1 MKKIIILLAIVF
13 SFSTLVS
20 TTSADGSIHAYIEG
34 TWEVF
39 NETQQ
44 ECVINFHEGRQ
55 GMILTVE
62 TSQRLRGEKAVWI
75 FPVPA
80 APEKT
85 DVNILE
91 GFPELDGYDVEERA
105 KQDLSDVF
113 NIMQSTQVYP
123 LLFQLFQ
130 PSMMLPKGPMAIQQ
144 LGEKGVTVHER
155 VEKLGLTTELVSAED
170 GSSLK
175 SYITQQGLTLP
186 AASQNILEEYIG
198 QEYSF
203 VMSWISDPSKIESY
217 EKEQTI
223 PYLIGLLD
231 QGKLEEAKAF
241 IKASDEDEQDI
252 DLILNILNDN
262 TGGMVDKKQLIK
274 QHFPYKPREDKNKLG
289 VFLSFPTQKIF
300 YPLKPTSVYGNDI
313 VPAVIYILNYVKP
326 ELYREIKSDTEVS
339 YFYAD
344 QLTLQGAMEDIFT
357 GFEKVSGVFNFG
369 KETTAGFQVRDVR
382 YTKIN
387 IDTASKH
394 FTEDLWM
401 EVATPLRVR
410 MAQAISKFQF
420 VYGPLLFAIS
430 SCAASLLSG
439 MLLFRDRTIAKWK
452 FAAFGLSNSLSIIGF
467 TIAAYLLNVDTRF
480 TDKQEVQQD
489 EDSATKIFFRTTLSA
504 LGAAGALSIFLSL
517 LSNGS
522 FPGIL
527 LALSASFFAIGALIA
542 SIIWALKANKRIFK
556 FCLLF
561 SVLFVTITVLLQIF
575 INAAV

>member
-1 MKKIIILLAIVF
+1 MKKIVILLALVF
-13 SFSTLVS
+13 SFSPLVS
-20 TTSADGSIHAYIEG
+20 TASADGSIHAYIEG

-44 ECVINFHEGRQ
+44 ECVISFHEGRQ

-62 TSQRLRGEKAVWI
+62 TGQRLRGEKAVWI

-91 GFPELDGYDVEERA
+91 GFPDLGGYDVEKRA

-113 NIMQSTQVYP
+113 NILRSTQVYP
-123 LLFQLFQ
+123 LLFQLFE
-130 PSMMLPKGPMAIQQ
+130 PSMMVPMGYTR
-144 LGEKGVTVHER
+144 LGGEVQKGVTVHER

-170 GSSLK
+170 GTSLRG
-175 SYITQQGLTLP
+175 YITGKGLTLP
-186 AASQNILEEYIG
+186 AASQNILEGYIG

-203 VMSWISDPSKIESY
+203 VMSWISDPSRIESY
-217 EKEQTI
+217 QKEQTI

-231 QGKLEEAKAF
+231 QGKLDEAKAF

-252 DLILNILNDN
+252 NLILNILNDN
-262 TGGMVDKKQLIK
+262 TGGMDDKKQRIK
-274 QHFPYKPREDKNKLG
+274 QHFPYQPREDKNKLG

-313 VPAVIYILNYVKP
+313 VPAVIYVLDYVKP
-326 ELYREIKSDTEVS
+326 EVYRGIKADTEVS

-344 QLTLQGAMEDIFT
+344 QLTLQAAMEDLFT
-357 GFEKVSGVFNFG
+357 GFEKVSGMFNSG
-369 KETTAGFQVRDVR
+369 KKTTAGFQVRDVK
-382 YTKIN
+382 YTEIK

-394 FTEDLWM
+394 FTQDLWM

-410 MAQAISKFQF
+410 IAHAASKFQA

-439 MLLFRDRTIAKWK
+439 MILFRDRVITRWK

-467 TIAAYLLNVDTRF
+467 TIAAYILNVDTRF
-480 TDKQEVQQD
+480 TDKQEVQQN
-489 EDSATKIFFRTTLSA
+489 EVSARKIFLRTTLSA
-504 LGAAGALSIFLSL
+504 LGAAGVLSILLSL
-517 LSNGS
+517 LFNGY
-522 FPGIL
+522 FPGLL
-527 LALSASFFAIGALIA
+527 LALSATFFVIGALIT
-542 SIIWALKANKRIFK
+542 SIIWALKANKKIFK

-561 SVLFVTITVLLQIF
+561 SVLFVTITALLQMF
-575 INAAV
+575 IHAAV

>member
-1 MKKIIILLAIVF
+1 MKKIIILLALVF

-20 TTSADGSIHAYIEG
+20 TASADGSIHAYIEG

-44 ECVINFHEGRQ
+44 ECVINFHEGHQ
-55 GMILTVE
+55 GMILSVE
-62 TSQRLRGEKAVWI
+62 TGQRLRGEKAVWI

-91 GFPELDGYDVEERA
+91 GFPELDGYNVEERA
-105 KQDLSDVF
+105 KQNLSDVF
-113 NIMQSTQVYP
+113 NIMRSTQIYP
-123 LLFQLFQ
+123 LPFQLIEA
-130 PSMMLPKGPMAIQQ
+130 PMMLPMGPTAIRQP
-144 LGEKGVTVHER
+144 GRKGVTVHER
-155 VEKLGLTTELVSAED
+155 VEKLGSTTELVSAED
-170 GSSLK
+170 GSSLRG
-175 SYITQQGLTLP
+175 YITQKGLTLP

-203 VMSWISDPSKIESY
+203 VMSWISNSSKIESY

-231 QGKLEEAKAF
+231 QGKLDEAKAF

-252 DLILNILNDN
+252 NLILNILND
-262 TGGMVDKKQLIK
+262 TTESIVDKKQNIK
-274 QHFPYKPREDKNKLG
+274 QFFPYQPREDRNKLG

-300 YPLKPTSVYGNDI
+300 YPLKPTSVYGNDT
-313 VPAVIYILNYVKP
+313 VPAVIYILDYVKP
-326 ELYREIKSDTEVS
+326 EVYREIKSDTEVS
-339 YFYAD
+339 YFYAN
-344 QLTLQGAMEDIFT
+344 QLTLREAMEDIFT
-357 GFEKVSGVFNFG
+357 GFEKVSGMFNFG
-369 KETTAGFQVRDVR
+369 NETTAGFQVREVR

-394 FTEDLWM
+394 FTEDLWI

-410 MAQAISKFQF
+410 MAHAASKFQL

-439 MLLFRDRTIAKWK
+439 MILFRDRAITRWK
-452 FAAFGLSNSLSIIGF
+452 FVAFGLSNSLSIIGF

-480 TDKQEVQQD
+480 TDTQEVQQN
-489 EDSATKIFFRTTLSA
+489 EVSARNIFLRTTLSA
-504 LGAAGALSIFLSL
+504 LGAAGVLSMLLSL
-517 LSNGS
+517 LFNGS
-522 FPGIL
+522 FPRLL
-527 LALSASFFAIGALIA
+527 LALSATFFVIGALIT
-542 SIIWALKANKRIFK
+542 SIIWALKANKKVFK

-561 SVLFVTITVLLQIF
+561 SVLFVTITVLLQVF
-575 INAAV
+575 MNAAV

>member
-1 MKKIIILLAIVF
+1 
-13 SFSTLVS
+13 
-20 TTSADGSIHAYIEG
+20 
-34 TWEVF
+34 
-39 NETQQ
+39 
-44 ECVINFHEGRQ
+44 VINFHQGRQ

-62 TSQRLRGEKAVWI
+62 TGQRLRGEKAVWI